1 MIRKALMTAM
11 LACLISAA
19 FADGVPTPAFAQR
32 MLAKGIL
39 GSISQSENIIEVTS
53 GPLFAEG
60 DAPSQLDTINEL
72 AAFYG
77 RATPDADQLVFRD
90 GTTGAIIATRDL

>member
-1 MIRKALMTAM
+1 MMRKASLMAV
-11 LACLISAA
+11 LVCLTSAA

-39 GSISQSENIIEVTS
+39 GSIAQVENVVEVTS

-77 RATPDADQLVFRD
+77 HATPHADQLVFRD
-90 GTTGAIIATRDL
+90 GASGAIIATRDL